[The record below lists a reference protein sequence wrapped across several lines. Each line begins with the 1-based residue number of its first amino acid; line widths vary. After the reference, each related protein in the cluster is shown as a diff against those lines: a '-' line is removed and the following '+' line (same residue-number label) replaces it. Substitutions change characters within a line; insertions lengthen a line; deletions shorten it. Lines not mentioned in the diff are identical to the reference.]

1 MKDINTTEILWV
13 GGSVTWLPHRS
24 EDKGMTM

>member
-1 MKDINTTEILWV
+1 MKDINITEILWA
-13 GGSVTWLPHRS
+13 GGSVTWLPYCS